1 MERLVE
7 VIKIIANKYMKKI
20 DLILSENIL
29 TLEYFIYKDN
39 EKDIYK
45 TLQVEEFKGKL
56 KITFIPERIIKI
68 TDITGLEDI
77 ISILDKQ
84 SNAKEYAQEEIK
96 DIKKKYIAGTKIKLI
111 KMYDLQE
118 VPVGT
123 KGIIEF
129 IDDIGTLH
137 IKWENGSTLG
147 LVVGVDE
154 FEIIEEQEKICPKCG
169 NCIQDNPALSRAD
182 NKTQICNNCGT
193 LEALEVFE
201 KYQRE
206 VKDENRNNN

>member
-1 MERLVE
+1 
-7 VIKIIANKYMKKI
+7 MK
-20 DLILSENIL
+20 D
-29 TLEYFIYKDN
+29 
-39 EKDIYK
+39 
-45 TLQVEEFKGKL
+45 
-56 KITFIPERIIKI
+56 
-68 TDITGLEDI
+68 
-77 ISILDKQ
+77 
-84 SNAKEYAQEEIK
+84 EEIK
-96 DIKKKYIAGTKIKLI
+96 QIKEKYTIGTKVKLI
-111 KMYDLQE
+111 KMYDMQE

-169 NCIQDNPALSRAD
+169 NYIQGHPALSRAD
-182 NKTQICNNCGT
+182 NKTEICSNCGT

-201 KYQRE
+201 KYQGE
-206 VKDENRNNN
+206 A

>member
-1 MERLVE
+1 
-7 VIKIIANKYMKKI
+7 MK
-20 DLILSENIL
+20 
-29 TLEYFIYKDN
+29 
-39 EKDIYK
+39 
-45 TLQVEEFKGKL
+45 
-56 KITFIPERIIKI
+56 
-68 TDITGLEDI
+68 
-77 ISILDKQ
+77 DK
-84 SNAKEYAQEEIK
+84 EIK
-96 DIKKKYIAGTKIKLI
+96 QIKEKYIVGTKVKLI

-154 FEIIEEQEKICPKCG
+154 FEIIEQQEKICPKCG
-169 NCIQDNPALSRAD
+169 NCIQGHPALSRAD
-182 NKTQICNNCGT
+182 NKTEICSNCGT

-201 KYQRE
+201 KYQGE
-206 VKDENRNNN
+206 A

>member
-7 VIKIIANKYMKKI
+7 VIKLIANKYIKKI

-29 TLEYFIYKDN
+29 TLEYLTYKYG
-39 EKDIYK
+39 EKDVYK
-45 TLQVEEFKGKL
+45 TLQVEEFEGKL
-56 KITFIPERIIKI
+56 KITFIPERIIRI

-84 SNAKEYAQEEIK
+84 SNVKEYAQEEIK

-111 KMYDLQE
+111 KMYDFYNDLATGE
-118 VPVGT
+118 E
-123 KGIIEF
+123 GIITSV
-129 IDDIGTLH
+129 DDLGTLN

-169 NCIQDNPALSRAD
+169 NYIQGRPALSRAD
-182 NKTQICNNCGT
+182 NKTEICSNCGT

-201 KYQRE
+201 KYQGE
-206 VKDENRNNN
+206 A

>member
-7 VIKIIANKYMKKI
+7 VIRLIANKYIKKI

-29 TLEYFIYKDN
+29 TLEYLTYKYG
-39 EKDIYK
+39 EKDVYK
-45 TLQVEEFKGKL
+45 TLQVEEFEGKL
-56 KITFIPERIIKI
+56 KITFIPERIIRI

-84 SNAKEYAQEEIK
+84 SNVKEYAQEEIK

-111 KMYDLQE
+111 KMYDFYNDLATGE
-118 VPVGT
+118 E
-123 KGIIEF
+123 GIITSV
-129 IDDIGTLH
+129 DDLGTLN

-169 NCIQDNPALSRAD
+169 NRIQGHPALSRAD
-182 NKTQICNNCGT
+182 NKTEICSNCGT

-201 KYQRE
+201 KYQGE
-206 VKDENRNNN
+206 A

>member
-7 VIKIIANKYMKKI
+7 VIKLIANKYMKKI

-29 TLEYFIYKDN
+29 TLEYLTYKHG
-39 EKDIYK
+39 EKDVYK
-45 TLQVEEFKGKL
+45 TLQVEEFEGKL
-56 KITFIPERIIKI
+56 KIIFIPERMDII
-68 TDITGLEDI
+68 TDIAGLEHI
-77 ISILDKQ
+77 IAILDKQ
-84 SNAKEYAQEEIK
+84 CNAKEYTQKEIEY
-96 DIKKKYIAGTKIKLI
+96 IKQKYPIGTKVKLI
-111 KMYDLQE
+111 KMYDMQE

-137 IKWENGSTLG
+137 NKWKNGSTLG

-169 NCIQDNPALSRAD
+169 NYIQGHPALSRAD
-182 NKTQICNNCGT
+182 NKTEICSNCGT

-201 KYQRE
+201 KYQGE
-206 VKDENRNNN
+206 A